1 VDLRSSILALVGIMV
16 LHSCSRQT
24 AKPVEDLGG
33 GQEVSRFT
41 LTSLKGTR
49 NADRLDVKAIYS
61 DGSGH
66 ITVDLHFRVTPPTR
80 LESGTWNGLAAEGNV
95 RERASTF
102 LGGQSGPPSI
112 GGRFDL
118 LAPGGQPLYRV
129 TIPLQ
134 PLTNRLTNRI

>member
-1 VDLRSSILALVGIMV
+1 MQRRSPIIIAVASVTILAT
-16 LHSCSRQT
+16 CARQP

-33 GQEVSRFT
+33 GQDVSQFV

-49 NADRLDVKAIYS
+49 DGERLDVQAVYS
-61 DGSGH
+61 DGSRH

-80 LESGTWNGLAAEGNV
+80 LESGTWSGLPGNGGV
-95 RERASTF
+95 RERSATF
-102 LGGQSGPPSI
+102 LGGQSGPPNI

-118 LAPGGQPLYRV
+118 LASGGQPLYRV

-134 PLTNRLTNRI
+134 PLKDRL

>member
-1 VDLRSSILALVGIMV
+1 MDLRSPIVAVACIMILHA
-16 LHSCSRQT
+16 CARQP

-33 GQEVSRFT
+33 GQDVSQFT

-49 NADRLDVKAIYS
+49 NGDRLDLKAVYS

-66 ITVDLHFRVTPPTR
+66 MTVELHFRVTPPTR
-80 LESGTWNGLAAEGNV
+80 LESGTWTGLGNEGSV
-95 RERASTF
+95 RERSSTF
-102 LGGQSGPPSI
+102 LGGQNGPPSI

-118 LAPGGQPLYRV
+118 LAPDGQPLYRV

-134 PLTNRLTNRI
+134 PLTDRL